1 MNVHTPR
8 SAESISWGLPHRS
21 SRRRFPSRGFPYLSD
36 IWEEFRHKLYG
47 VCLVSAF
54 DVAGG
59 RIPSGVADLVNVTI
73 LDSGL
78 YETRVKKP
86 DLNATEASPHSE
98 DWSRGQYL
106 EVVQCMGAEGN
117 LIQVNFDYVGR
128 LEDQIELAIEDF
140 SMAACAASDFLVK
153 PATQAELVNLP
164 KLAQLADALK
174 HFNVIGITAR
184 EAGDSFLERC
194 RSIVMLRDL
203 LNDAG
208 LDTPVHV
215 FGAIKPYEVL
225 AYFLCGA
232 DIFDGLSWL
241 RWSLRD
247 YGSVPIDETATE
259 DMQWTLT
266 DWELHAAQCTQNLTL
281 LFRLQQAMQEYA
293 VSGCLEALIAEFPI
307 ARKAARVADI
317 AGAELRSQRRAKWVE
332 AAAVSFRGLGQH

>member
-1 MNVHTPR
+1 MHLPAGSARLALTELNTMEVECSHAQVRRVHKLGVATPLIAP
-8 SAESISWGLPHRS
+8 SFS
-21 SRRRFPSRGFPYLSD
+21 SRGFPQLPE

-59 RIPSGVADLVNVTI
+59 RIPNGVADLVNLAI

-78 YETRVKKP
+78 YETRVRRL
-86 DLNATEASPHSE
+86 DLNATESYPHPE
-98 DWSRGQYL
+98 DWAREQYL
-106 EVVQCMGAEGN
+106 EAVQVIGAQGN
-117 LIQVNFDYVGR
+117 LVLVNFDHVGR
-128 LEDQIELAIEDF
+128 LEDQIELAVVDF
-140 SMAACAASDFLVK
+140 STAPRAASDFLIK
-153 PATQAELVNLP
+153 PADPAELVNVA
-164 KLAQLADALK
+164 KLAQIADALK
-174 HFNVIGITAR
+174 HFSVIGITAR

-266 DWELHAAQCTQNLTL
+266 DWELHTVQCTQNLTL
-281 LFRLQQAMQEYA
+281 LFGLQQAMKEYA
-293 VSGCLEALIAEFPI
+293 VSGCLDALIAKFPI

-317 AGAELRSQRRAKWVE
+317 AGAEVRN
-332 AAAVSFRGLGQH
+332 

>member
-1 MNVHTPR
+1 MEVECRHAQVRRVHKLGVATPLIAP
-8 SAESISWGLPHRS
+8 SFS
-21 SRRRFPSRGFPYLSD
+21 SRGFPYLSD

-59 RIPSGVADLVNVTI
+59 RIPSGVADLVNVAI

-78 YETRVKKP
+78 YETRVRKP
-86 DLNATEASPHSE
+86 DLSATEASPHSE
-98 DWSRGQYL
+98 DWSREQYL
-106 EVVQCMGAEGN
+106 EAVQSTGAQGN
-117 LIQVNFDYVGR
+117 LILVNFDHVGR
-128 LEDQIELAIEDF
+128 LEDQIELAVEDF
-140 SMAACAASDFLVK
+140 SKAPRAASDFLVK
-153 PATQAELVNLP
+153 PADLTELVNLP
-164 KLAQLADALK
+164 KLAQFTDALK
-174 HFNVIGITAR
+174 RFSVIGITAR

-194 RSIVMLRDL
+194 RSIVMLRDV

-225 AYFLCGA
+225 PYFLCGA

-266 DWELHAAQCTQNLTL
+266 DWELHTVQCTQNLTL

-293 VSGCLEALIAEFPI
+293 VSSCLEALVTKFPI
-307 ARKAARVADI
+307 ARKAVRIAEI
-317 AGAELRSQRRAKWVE
+317 AGAEIRS
-332 AAAVSFRGLGQH
+332 

>member
-1 MNVHTPR
+1 MEAECPHAQIRRVHKLGVTTPLIAP
-8 SAESISWGLPHRS
+8 SFS
-21 SRRRFPSRGFPYLSD
+21 SRGFPYLSD

-59 RIPSGVADLVNVTI
+59 RIPTDVADMVNVAI
-73 LDSGL
+73 LDSGM
-78 YETRVKKP
+78 YETRVRKP
-86 DLNATEASPHSE
+86 DLNATESSPHPE
-98 DWSRGQYL
+98 DWSREQFL
-106 EVVQCMGAEGN
+106 EAVQGMGSQGN
-117 LIQVNFDYVGR
+117 LVLVNFDQVER

-140 SMAACAASDFLVK
+140 STAPHAASDFLIK
-153 PATQAELVNLP
+153 PAGPAELVNVA
-164 KLAQLADALK
+164 KLAQFADRLK
-174 HFNVIGITAR
+174 HFSVIGITAR

-232 DIFDGLSWL
+232 DIFDGLNWL

-259 DMQWTLT
+259 NMQWTFDGLGT
-266 DWELHAAQCTQNLTL
+266 SYSTMYSEPDVIVQVAASN
-281 LFRLQQAMQEYA
+281 
-293 VSGCLEALIAEFPI
+293 
-307 ARKAARVADI
+307 ARV
-317 AGAELRSQRRAKWVE
+317 RCQRL
-332 AAAVSFRGLGQH
+332 S